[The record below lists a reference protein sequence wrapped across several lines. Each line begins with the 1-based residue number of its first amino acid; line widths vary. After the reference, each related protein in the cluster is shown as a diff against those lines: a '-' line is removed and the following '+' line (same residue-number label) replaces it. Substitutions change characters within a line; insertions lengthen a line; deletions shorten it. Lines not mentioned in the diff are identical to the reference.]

1 MSVKGFVQI
10 FPKRSFKNLK
20 PASSRAIKE
29 VARRSYSVYIYAEV
43 RTMIYVSRKE
53 HFNAAHKLY
62 NPAWTPEKNVEVFGP
77 CANENWHGHNF
88 DLIVTIKGNPDPLTG
103 FVVDLKKLST
113 LIRTDVID
121 KLDHKNLN
129 LDVDFM
135 KGKLASC
142 ETLVVEIWKI
152 LDQSLPGITT
162 FGKLHCIRLYE
173 TPRNYV
179 EYFGE

>member
-1 MSVKGFVQI
+1 MV
-10 FPKRSFKNLK
+10 
-20 PASSRAIKE
+20 
-29 VARRSYSVYIYAEV
+29 
-43 RTMIYVSRKE
+43 YVSRKE

-62 NPAWTPEKNVEVFGP
+62 NPDWSREKNIEVFGP

-88 DLIVTIKGNPDPLTG
+88 ELIVTIKGRPDPDTG

-113 LIRTDVID
+113 LIKNEVVE

-129 LDVDFM
+129 IDVDFM
-135 KGKLASC
+135 QGKLASC
-142 ETLVVEIWKI
+142 EVLIVEIWNI
-152 LDQSLPGITT
+152 LNAKLPSITRY
-162 FGKLHCIRLYE
+162 GKLHGIRLYE

>member
-1 MSVKGFVQI
+1 M
-10 FPKRSFKNLK
+10 L
-20 PASSRAIKE
+20 
-29 VARRSYSVYIYAEV
+29 
-43 RTMIYVSRKE
+43 YVSRKE

-62 NPAWTPEKNVEVFGP
+62 NPAWSKEKNVAVFGP

-88 DLIVTIKGNPDPLTG
+88 DLIVTVKGMPDPDTG

-113 LIRTDVID
+113 MIRTQVVD

-135 KGKLASC
+135 KDKLASC
-142 ETLVVEIWKI
+142 ENLVIGIWKI
-152 LDQSLPGITT
+152 LVLHLPEVSKTA
-162 FGKLHCIRLYE
+162 KLHAIRLYE